1 VRKGWISSFAG
12 LSQKFAV
19 LAIVFIL
26 AVGCSNSVND
36 SQGSDE
42 NVKTIQTYLE
52 NEFTGPNE
60 ELSNILD
67 QGLHPPELDEYA
79 EENYGDIIADLE
91 KMISSLYVLEF
102 LRDAHFYG
110 YQLQPKNINIQK
122 IEGTQNNVYDYEVEV
137 EYSKD
142 GQTKTATV
150 TGKIN
155 LNENGKISMIRK
167 MDGFELLE
175 KMRQ

>member
-1 VRKGWISSFAG
+1 MRKSWTSSFVV
-12 LSQKFAV
+12 LIQKFSA

-26 AVGCSNSVND
+26 AVGCS
-36 SQGSDE
+36 QESDE

-60 ELSNILD
+60 ELSSILD
-67 QGLHPPELDEYA
+67 QDLHPPELDVYL

-91 KMISSLYVLEF
+91 KMTKEIYVLGF

-122 IEGTQNNVYDYEVEV
+122 IKNTQNLYDFEVKV

-155 LNENGKISMIRK
+155 LNEKGKISMIRK
-167 MDGFELLE
+167 VDGFELLE